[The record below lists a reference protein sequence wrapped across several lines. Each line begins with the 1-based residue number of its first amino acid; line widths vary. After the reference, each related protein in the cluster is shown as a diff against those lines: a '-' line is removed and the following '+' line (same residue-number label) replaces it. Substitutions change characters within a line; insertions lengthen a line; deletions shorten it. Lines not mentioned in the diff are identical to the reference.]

1 LTSLSAPLQK
11 KNIRNTKFCISNIFK
26 NRFKNIY
33 SQTIASQV
41 ISGFSKRFVGHDP
54 TDIFS
59 STQGMGHFVSPS
71 KKWPRLTSGGNSF
84 ISIVSIL
91 IRWLMKTGMSE
102 MQNFAFLTFFK

>member
-1 LTSLSAPLQK
+1 
-11 KNIRNTKFCISNIFK
+11 
-26 NRFKNIY
+26 
-33 SQTIASQV
+33 V
-41 ISGFSKRFVGHDP
+41 ISGFSKRFPAHDP

-71 KKWPRLTSGGNSF
+71 KKWPRLTSGGNSL